1 MHLDF
6 RLNEDRETDWASVT
20 EEDLRYRVA
29 LGNLVFRVGD
39 KDFSAAWE
47 WIPLVDL
54 VASFHEIVRK
64 LESGNRSGSGSET
77 FEFTES
83 DAWIRFEKK
92 DEKVLVSASYGEGV
106 GEIPLSELAEA
117 TKSLRERLHGE
128 IVRKHSHAAHNAA
141 VRKLL
146 GVG

>member
-6 RLNEDRETDWASVT
+6 RLNEDRETDWSSVS

-29 LGNLVFRVGD
+29 LGNLIFRVGD
-39 KDFSAAWE
+39 KDFSATWE

-54 VASFHEIVRK
+54 AASLDEILRK
-64 LESGNRSGSGSET
+64 LESGSRSET

-92 DEKVLVSASYGEGV
+92 DGKVLVSTSYGQGTAEDSL
-106 GEIPLSELAEA
+106 PALSEAV
-117 TKSLRERLHGE
+117 KSFRERLHGDL
-128 IVRKHSHAAHNAA
+128 VRKHPHAAHNAA

-146 GVG
+146 GSAAARG

>member
-20 EEDLRYRVA
+20 EEDLRCRVA
-29 LGNLVFRVGD
+29 LGNLRCRVGD
-39 KDFSAAWE
+39 KDFSSAWE
-47 WIPLVDL
+47 WSRVVDL

-64 LESGNRSGSGSET
+64 LESGSGSET

-92 DEKVLVSASYGEGV
+92 DGKVLVSASYGEGV

-117 TKSLRERLHGE
+117 TKAFRERLHSE
-128 IVRKHSHAAHNAA
+128 IVRKHPHAAHNAA

>member
-6 RLNEDRETDWASVT
+6 RLNEDTETDWASVT

-29 LGNLVFRVGD
+29 LGNLIFRVGD

-64 LESGNRSGSGSET
+64 LESGSGSET

-106 GEIPLSELAEA
+106 GEIPLSELAET
-117 TKSLRERLHGE
+117 TKSFRERLRGE
-128 IVRKHSHAAHNAA
+128 LVRKHPHAAHNVA

>member
-1 MHLDF
+1 MHLDY
-6 RLNEDRETDWASVT
+6 RLNEDRETDWSSVT

-29 LGNLVFRVGD
+29 LGNLVFHVGE
-39 KDFSAAWE
+39 KDFSADWG

-54 VASFHEIVRK
+54 AASFAEIVRK
-64 LESGNRSGSGSET
+64 LEGGSASET

-83 DAWIRFEKK
+83 DAWVRFQRKG
-92 DEKVLVSASYGEGV
+92 EKVLVSTSYGDGV
-106 GEIPLSELAEA
+106 AEIALHSASA
-117 TKSLRERLHGE
+117 AVKSFRERLRSE
-128 IVRKHSHAAHNAA
+128 LDRRYPQASHNPA